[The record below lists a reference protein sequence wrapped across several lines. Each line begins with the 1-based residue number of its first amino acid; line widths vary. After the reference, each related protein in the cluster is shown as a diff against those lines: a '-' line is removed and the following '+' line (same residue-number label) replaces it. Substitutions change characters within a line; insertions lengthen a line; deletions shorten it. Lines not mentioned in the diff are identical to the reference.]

1 MQANTRAPTRP
12 RANSQVEYLWVPGCF
27 VQPDGPQ
34 KMELFNGRIVTIV
47 PVRLNA
53 SGKVFTVQVLAIR
66 C

>member
-1 MQANTRAPTRP
+1 M
-12 RANSQVEYLWVPGCF
+12 EYLWVPGCF